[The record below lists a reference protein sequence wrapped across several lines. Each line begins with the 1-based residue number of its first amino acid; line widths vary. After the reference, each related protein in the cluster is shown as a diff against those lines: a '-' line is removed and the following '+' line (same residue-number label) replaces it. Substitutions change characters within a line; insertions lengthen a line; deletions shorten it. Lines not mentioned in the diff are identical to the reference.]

1 MNKTLIISVIAI
13 VAMVSIVAAQD
24 ILVEYTEGTVE
35 LRGSRGWSEVFIGDS
50 VPGNATIRVG
60 DDGMVEL
67 RGAERTVL
75 LARAGTYDL
84 ATILSAVQPA
94 ANNGVGSLMQGRI
107 RQMVRDE
114 VPQDTTVAGVRASEA
129 VERDAV
135 TWAGGEST
143 YELIEEGLAALDDG
157 DYEDAYLVFYDAW
170 EFAGTDELPEIEFY
184 LGYSAYLIG
193 NIGEALDFLESS
205 DPDPD
210 ADYYDDHV
218 LTLAQVLVEGY
229 AFDDAIDLLES
240 YIERDPADEDLQVA
254 YLLEGLAYNGSG
266 DTRRAR
272 QKLDEARRIDPT
284 SETGALAGEISDSL

>member
-107 RQMVRDE
+107 RRMVRDE

>member
-1 MNKTLIISVIAI
+1 MNKTLIITMIAI
-13 VAMVSIVAAQD
+13 VAVVSMAAAQN
-24 ILVEYTEGTVE
+24 IIVEYVEGMVE
-35 LRGSRGWSEVFIGDS
+35 LQGSRGWSEVFIGDS

-107 RQMVRDE
+107 RRMVRDE
-114 VPQDTTVAGVRASEA
+114 VPQDSTVAGVRASEA

-143 YELIEEGLAALDDG
+143 YELIEEGLAALDVG

-170 EFAGTDELPEIEFY
+170 EFAGTDELPTVEFY

-193 NIGEALDFLESS
+193 NVGEALDFLESS

-240 YIERDPADEDLQVA
+240 YIERNPADEDLQMA